1 MTNRNGKLKALAKDT
16 GLFAISTFGSKIL
29 VFLLTPLYTSILVT
43 EEFGIADLIT
53 SIVNLTYPILTL
65 AISESTLRFAIE
77 KNENKNKVLINS
89 IWFVIISTLF
99 LLALTPFSKNIYR
112 EVSDYWLIFVGVYLS
127 YNVHLVLSN
136 FIKGLGKTK
145 LFAIQ
150 ALVQTLSIVVCNVLF
165 LAIFKWGLKG
175 YILSIYAGFIIPG
188 IIIFIFGRIY
198 RYIFPLSIDS
208 GLLKKMLRYCIPMI
222 PTLMAWAINS
232 NIDKFMIIGFL
243 GLGESGIY
251 SVAHRIPTLLIT
263 VLSVFS
269 QAWQLSAINNYGDY
283 DESDYYTSVYRALD
297 IVSVLGCFI
306 IILLTKFLSAL
317 LFAKD
322 YYVAWQFVSFLTIS
336 SLYSSNSGFIS
347 AAFKAAKK
355 TNNLFYTVI
364 AGSLVNVILNFVL
377 IQRIG
382 TIGAAISTMVGFFV
396 VWLFRIS
403 MVQKIVKIK
412 INLIQTI
419 ISYVA
424 LTAAAAFFSFNVPHS
439 YAIVSILFIL
449 TMVVNKREIIHILSF
464 TGRAIKYLK
473 TRR

>member
-1 MTNRNGKLKALAKDT
+1 MGWK
-16 GLFAISTFGSKIL
+16 S
-29 VFLLTPLYTSILVT
+29 
-43 EEFGIADLIT
+43 
-53 SIVNLTYPILTL
+53 
-65 AISESTLRFAIE
+65 
-77 KNENKNKVLINS
+77 
-89 IWFVIISTLF
+89 
-99 LLALTPFSKNIYR
+99 
-112 EVSDYWLIFVGVYLS
+112 
-127 YNVHLVLSN
+127 
-136 FIKGLGKTK
+136 
-145 LFAIQ
+145 
-150 ALVQTLSIVVCNVLF
+150 
-165 LAIFKWGLKG
+165 
-175 YILSIYAGFIIPG
+175 
-188 IIIFIFGRIY
+188 
-198 RYIFPLSIDS
+198 
-208 GLLKKMLRYCIPMI
+208 
-222 PTLMAWAINS
+222 
-232 NIDKFMIIGFL
+232 
-243 GLGESGIY
+243 
-251 SVAHRIPTLLIT
+251 
-263 VLSVFS
+263 
-269 QAWQLSAINNYGDY
+269 
-283 DESDYYTSVYRALD
+283 
-297 IVSVLGCFI
+297 
-306 IILLTKFLSAL
+306 LLTKFLSAL

-322 YYVAWQFVSFLTIS
+322 YYVAWQFVPFLTIS